1 MGMPASD
8 SQRWIIGI
16 CATCSVKCCFS
27 KQQLASEC
35 SLIFS
40 YVSDWSIASPMLES
54 MMPVQ
59 KVLWLFRDDL
69 ALFPNVNRRAI
80 HPRSFLRVLCCAA
93 QGTPHTSGKARRSGW
108 LRSRF
113 RLHQPFSNSCGARPE
128 LSYTAQLSAN
138 ER

>member
-40 YVSDWSIASPMLES
+40 YVSDWSIASPMLEA
-54 MMPVQ
+54 MMLVRSLMAFWRRPCP
-59 KVLWLFRDDL
+59 
-69 ALFPNVNRRAI
+69 FPKRKSACRT
-80 HPRSFLRVLCCAA
+80 SA
-93 QGTPHTSGKARRSGW
+93 Q
-108 LRSRF
+108 
-113 RLHQPFSNSCGARPE
+113 FSARPLLHGAE
-128 LSYTAQLSAN
+128 HSPRRRQSSAVVLASLSFSASSTFLQ
-138 ER
+138 